1 MLYNYVQTPRKL
13 LQILRKGLILEAKK
27 VDGVWLDYFGLQVNS
42 FLFSKVNDAWQDDD
56 YASLYSPR
64 FGFDWEIRT
73 TKPKY
78 PDIKFIVCE
87 RAALEKC
94 SSTKSYEALA
104 EAINKRIDTIVR
116 LDISD
121 TKKANR
127 SARWLKRIVSSTTR
141 CLFQLLTQTLLME

>member
-1 MLYNYVQTPRKL
+1 M
-13 LQILRKGLILEAKK
+13 ILAAKK
-27 VDGVWLDYFGLQVNS
+27 EDGVWLDYFGMQVNS
-42 FLFSKVNDAWQDDD
+42 FLFSKITNRWPNDD
-56 YASLYSPR
+56 YAALYGQSFNWDIMTR
-64 FGFDWEIRT
+64 
-73 TKPKY
+73 KPEYRDVKTV
-78 PDIKFIVCE
+78 VCE

-94 SSTKSYEALA
+94 PSTKSYEALA